1 MTFPVLSTTSTS
13 SFFGLNPLHHRR
25 PPPRPQ
31 PPSPSQPH
39 PPSLPP
45 SGASVCIY
53 FKMRACPFTFGPVRS
68 RNTLSLSSC
77 FPVCLFQSPLALLY
91 IYIYIYFFIFLHS
104 PLPMSSSPSLSR
116 SIRHSIRL
124 WSPWWLMWLA
134 PALQSRGRRGF
145 ISRGWRRWRCG
156 FSSARK
162 VCSAEV

>member
-91 IYIYIYFFIFLHS
+91 IYIYIFFYFFTF
-104 PLPMSSSPSLSR
+104 SSPHVFVSLPVSLHP
-116 SIRHSIRL
+116 SLYPSVIAVMTHV
-124 WSPWWLMWLA
+124 
-134 PALQSRGRRGF
+134 
-145 ISRGWRRWRCG
+145 
-156 FSSARK
+156 ART
-162 VCSAEV
+162 CSAVEGPPRFHK